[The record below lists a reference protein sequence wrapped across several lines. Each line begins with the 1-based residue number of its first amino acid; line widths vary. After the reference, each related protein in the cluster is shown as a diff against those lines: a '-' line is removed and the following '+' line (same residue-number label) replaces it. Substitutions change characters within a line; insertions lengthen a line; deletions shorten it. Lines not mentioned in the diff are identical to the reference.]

1 MVFAMVTKL
10 VLEWWA
16 SKLGIR
22 KTIIEKNWMLW
33 SIWCLIIVLRYGGSD
48 IKVMIVEVIIKNACV
63 EVCDSHSMHVWWTA
77 LWWSWSRILF
87 IDCHPYEWRS
97 GTSDGLSLPIYP
109 PRSMHVVLW
118 FLMTSRFLQQVHE
131 FFWLMLSPWIIRTLS
146 PFHHC

>member
-1 MVFAMVTKL
+1 MVFALVTKL

-16 SKLGIR
+16 SKLGII

-48 IKVMIVEVIIKNACV
+48 IKVMLVEVIRKSTCV
-63 EVCDSHSMHVWWTA
+63 EVCDSRSMHVWWTA
-77 LWWSWSRILF
+77 LWWSWRTILF
-87 IDCHPYEWRS
+87 IDCLPYEWRS
-97 GTSDGLSLPIYP
+97 GTSDGLFLPIYP
-109 PRSMHVVLW
+109 PRSMRVVLW

-131 FFWLMLSPWIIRTLS
+131 FFWLMLSPCIIRTS